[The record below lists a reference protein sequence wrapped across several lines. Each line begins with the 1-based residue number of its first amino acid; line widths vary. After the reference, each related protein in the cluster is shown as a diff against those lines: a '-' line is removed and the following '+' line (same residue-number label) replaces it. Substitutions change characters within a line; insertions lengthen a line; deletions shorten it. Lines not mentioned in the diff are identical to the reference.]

1 MNYRVHRY
9 KEAFITL
16 AFLKVLLLILLRN
29 LLLSYHEL
37 ITLQTSSKSLI
48 KHPYHSSHAYK

>member
-37 ITLQTSSKSLI
+37 ITL
-48 KHPYHSSHAYK
+48 

>member
-9 KEAFITL
+9 KEAFVTL
-16 AFLKVLLLILLRN
+16 AFLKVLLLVLLSN

-37 ITLQTSSKSLI
+37 ITL
-48 KHPYHSSHAYK
+48 